1 MNLIQSKRERC
12 LFSFLILILIAFNSQ
27 ICAQNPEEYNKIYTK
42 TYLEVSQKDFPKALK
57 TADSLFNISETPRY
71 QAKSLMLSA
80 SLLQQVGEIT
90 KAVEFASK
98 AETIIKNTEDYI
110 WKSKISGFLAS
121 QYRQL
126 KLVKESKKYINETME
141 SIAKIDEP
149 RIVNQTMGFVMQEKA
164 YYEIE
169 MKDYRKSIFYVS
181 EANRYFDLSEQTNPF
196 LTANN
201 DQLFGLNYYHLKDY
215 DKALNFYNK
224 ALEKLALMPDNYL
237 KALVLNG
244 IAQIYIARKDAE
256 KAKQY
261 IDESESLAKES
272 KYLSLKKEIY
282 NTSQQYYALIND
294 VKKLQESKIK
304 QDSVVEKI
312 EKKSSAFISDS
323 YSGLRNR
330 NEVIQKEIENKSL
343 LLQIL
348 LFVLF
353 CGIVYFL
360 FHKRRQK
367 QNFEKIKKIL
377 DEVGQSKVLNSEISV
392 TEIGSF
398 DDEEYSGET
407 VIENA
412 ESHSM
417 MTSATKEKI
426 LLKLEK
432 FEQSKLFTKSS
443 VSLPYLASYC
453 NTNTKYLSNV
463 VNTYKKKDFKNYIN
477 ELRVG
482 YIIEKLTTDPQ
493 YHKYKISTLA
503 EEAGFSS
510 QSKFA
515 AAFRKVTDVSPS
527 QFLEHL
533 KTAQKD

>member
-57 TADSLFNISETPRY
+57 TADPLFNISETPRY

-80 SLLQQVGEIT
+80 SLLQQVGEIS

-110 WKSKISGFLAS
+110 WKAKISEFLAS

-169 MKDYRKSIFYVS
+169 MKD
-181 EANRYFDLSEQTNPF
+181 
-196 LTANN
+196 
-201 DQLFGLNYYHLKDY
+201 
-215 DKALNFYNK
+215 
-224 ALEKLALMPDNYL
+224 
-237 KALVLNG
+237 
-244 IAQIYIARKDAE
+244 
-256 KAKQY
+256 
-261 IDESESLAKES
+261 
-272 KYLSLKKEIY
+272 
-282 NTSQQYYALIND
+282 
-294 VKKLQESKIK
+294 
-304 QDSVVEKI
+304 
-312 EKKSSAFISDS
+312 
-323 YSGLRNR
+323 
-330 NEVIQKEIENKSL
+330 
-343 LLQIL
+343 
-348 LFVLF
+348 
-353 CGIVYFL
+353 
-360 FHKRRQK
+360 
-367 QNFEKIKKIL
+367 
-377 DEVGQSKVLNSEISV
+377 
-392 TEIGSF
+392 
-398 DDEEYSGET
+398 
-407 VIENA
+407 
-412 ESHSM
+412 
-417 MTSATKEKI
+417 
-426 LLKLEK
+426 
-432 FEQSKLFTKSS
+432 
-443 VSLPYLASYC
+443 
-453 NTNTKYLSNV
+453 
-463 VNTYKKKDFKNYIN
+463 FKNSIN

-482 YIIEKLTTDPQ
+482 YIIEKFTTDPQ

-515 AAFRKVTDVSPS
+515 AVFRKVTDVSPS